1 MISVMIPLGSGS
13 RWNDNELRYTLRSID
28 TNFDFEYN
36 VTIYS
41 DHKIDWLQNVTL
53 TEVPRYYPEHA
64 KKYFGGILHY
74 ENYYDTLN
82 KLKKASLSDDLE
94 EDILYVYDDVLLLQK
109 QNKEQISKV
118 YAGGMFKDNPD
129 YWINPKRNKWRNT
142 IFQAIERARGFG
154 KVYLYETHL
163 PRLYHKSKL
172 REMFKMFPIESL
184 EIPYAPATLYF
195 NMFYSKPDYNYK
207 TSKEA
212 LDNDIK
218 AGFYGTPNNLCDVF
232 PSKLPKQIEL
242 AVKNKL
248 WVNYNDAGLTEPM
261 KEWINKK
268 FPNKSKFEK

>member
-13 RWNDNELRYTLRSID
+13 KWNDNELRYTLRSID
-28 TNFDFEYN
+28 TNFDFEYD

-41 DHKIDWLQNVTL
+41 DHKIDWIQNATVTQ
-53 TEVPRYYPEHA
+53 VPRYYPDYA
-64 KKYFGGILHY
+64 KKYFSGVLHY

-82 KLKKASLSDDLE
+82 KLKTASLSEDLSE
-94 EDILYVYDDVLLLQK
+94 EVLYVYDDILCLKK
-109 QNKEQISKV
+109 QNIDEIRKV
-118 YAGGMFKDNPD
+118 YAGGMYKDNPN
-129 YWINPKRNKWRNT
+129 YWMNPKRNKWRNT
-142 IFQAIERARGFG
+142 IAQAIERARGFG
-154 KVYLYETHL
+154 EVYLYETHL

-172 REMFKMFPIESL
+172 KEMFKLFPLENM

-195 NMFYSKPDYNYK
+195 NMFYNKPDYNYK
-207 TSKEA
+207 VSKES

-218 AGFYGTPNNLCDVF
+218 AGFYGTPNTLCDTF

-242 AVKNKL
+242 AVRNKI

-261 KEWINKK
+261 KEWIQKR